1 MKRMLTL
8 LLAAGC
14 AAAANAQIRLG
25 DGELSGSFETN
36 TIYYTSDRGGLG
48 AAGEAPEDRFGS
60 NNYLK
65 VDYTYGRFS
74 AGLQAEA
81 YLPAL
86 QGYEIGQQ
94 PGGHKFYVSSKYI
107 QWQDKNFGVR
117 VGDIFDQFGNGLI
130 FRSYEDRQLGFN
142 NSLEGIRGSYRFGR
156 YVELKGMYGRPRLYT
171 DYADSWVRGADLK
184 VSVADIIGTSA
195 LQLSVEGSY
204 VNRYESLTKDE
215 FLDFEEIYG
224 LDNGNLN
231 MWSGRLNLDW
241 KGLSLR
247 GEYASKS
254 KDLSGEDLNAGR
266 QAGRGHASLIEAG
279 YFYKG
284 FSLSGQ
290 FRELQHMGT
299 LLTFYGS
306 GTGNTL
312 NYLPALTR
320 QYTYMLANLNPYQVN
335 AEGEI
340 GGQVDVYYTWRNP
353 SDRHRYWNLHANF
366 SNFFTR
372 NLSQSQAGMDYLL
385 NGGPKAS
392 RHELLWMDINVDVE
406 RQWNR
411 SWKTTLLYSRQ
422 EWNPNHGFTPGTYVS
437 NIFVADVTWKI
448 SRKSSLRAE
457 VQYLLSDDYE
467 GDWVAGL
474 VEYSLAPRWSFFVQ
488 DMYNLDKT
496 EANGYRDVNYY
507 SGGFSYTKN
516 RTRIQLSYGRNRAG
530 YVCSGGVCRYSPAY
544 TGVNLAITSS
554 F

>member
-1 MKRMLTL
+1 MKRILTL

-25 DGELSGSFETN
+25 DGQLTGSFETN
-36 TIYYTSDRGGLG
+36 TTYYTSDRGGLG
-48 AAGEAPEDRFGS
+48 DAGAAPEDRFGT

-86 QGYEIGQQ
+86 QGYEIGQY
-94 PGGHKFYVSSKYI
+94 GKHNFYLSSKYI
-107 QWQDKNFGVR
+107 QWQDKSFEVR

-142 NSLEGIRGSYRFGR
+142 NSLEGIRANYRFAR
-156 YVELKGMYGRPRLYT
+156 YFEITGMYGRPRLYT

-184 VSVADIIGTSA
+184 VSLADIFDASE

-204 VNRYESLTKDE
+204 VNRYESLDKE
-215 FLDFEEIYG
+215 EMWNFEQNFG

-231 MWSGRLNLDW
+231 MYSGRVNLDW
-241 KGLSLR
+241 KGLTLH
-247 GEYASKS
+247 GEYVTKS
-254 KDLSGEDLNAGR
+254 KDLSGDNLSAGT
-266 QAGRGHASLIEAG
+266 QAARGHASLIEAG

-284 FSLSGQ
+284 FSFSGQ

-335 AEGEI
+335 SEGEI
-340 GGQVDVYYTWRNP
+340 GGQADLYYTWRSP
-353 SDRHRYWNLHANF
+353 QDRHRYWNFHANF

-372 NLSQSQAGMDYLL
+372 NLSQTMEGLTYLQ
-385 NGGPKAS
+385 NGGKKPS

-437 NIFVADVTWKI
+437 NIFVVDATWKI

-457 VQYLLSDDYE
+457 VQYLLSYDYE

-474 VEYSLAPRWSFFVQ
+474 LEYSLAPRWSVFAQ
-488 DMYNLDKT
+488 DMYNIDKT
-496 EANGYRDVNYY
+496 EANGKRDVNYY

-530 YVCSGGVCRYSPAY
+530 YVCSGGVCRYQPAY
-544 TGVNLAITSS
+544 TGVNLSLTSS

>member
-1 MKRMLTL
+1 MKRILTL

-14 AAAANAQIRLG
+14 TAAAHAQIRLG
-25 DGELSGSFETN
+25 DGQLTGSFETN
-36 TIYYTSDRGGLG
+36 TIYYVDDNGLG
-48 AAGEAPEDRFGS
+48 EAGKAPEDHFGS

-74 AGLQAEA
+74 AGLQADA

-94 PGGHKFYVSSKYI
+94 LGGHKFYLSSKYI
-107 QWQDKNFGVR
+107 QWQDKNFSVL

-130 FRSYEDRQLGFN
+130 YRSYEDRQLGFN
-142 NSLEGIRGSYRFGR
+142 NSVEGIRGIYRFGNF
-156 YVELKGMYGRPRLYT
+156 VELKGLYGRPRLYT
-171 DYADSWVRGADLK
+171 DYTDSWVRGADLK
-184 VSVADIIGTSA
+184 ISISDIAKASE

-204 VNRYESLTKDE
+204 VNRYEGLDKDE
-215 FLDFEEIYG
+215 YLDFAELG
-224 LDNGNLN
+224 LTNPNLN
-231 MWSGRLNLDW
+231 MYSGRLNLDW
-241 KGLSLR
+241 KGLSLH
-247 GEYASKS
+247 GEYAAKS
-254 KDLSGEDLNAGR
+254 TDLSSLN
-266 QAGRGHASLIEAG
+266 QAEAVKGHASLVELG
-279 YFYKG
+279 WYYKG

-290 FRELQHMGT
+290 FRELDHMGT
-299 LLTFYGS
+299 LLSLYGN

-335 AEGEI
+335 VEGEI

-353 SDRHRYWNLHANF
+353 SDRHRYWNFHGNYSTF
-366 SNFFTR
+366 YTR
-372 NLSQSQAGMDYLL
+372 NLEQT
-385 NGGPKAS
+385 AS
-392 RHELLWMDINVDVE
+392 TDRHELLWRDANFDIE

-411 SWKTTLLYSRQ
+411 TWKTTILYSFQ
-422 EWNPNHGFTPGTYVS
+422 EWNPYHGAKHRTYVS
-437 NIFVADVTWKI
+437 NIFVADVTCKI
-448 SRKSSLRAE
+448 TKKSSLRAE
-457 VQYLLSDDYE
+457 VQYLLSDEYE

-474 VEYSLAPRWSFFVQ
+474 LEYNLAPRWSFFFQ
-488 DMYNLDKT
+488 DMYNLDET
-496 EANGYRDVNYY
+496 AANNYEKINYY

-530 YVCSGGVCRYSPAY
+530 YICSGGVCRYSPAY